1 MQAAVLTRSKEDMAN
16 AEPAPTSGANPTE
29 FVNLIDSLLP
39 EVIRLRGSRDYALNR
54 GVDEKALERYATG
67 ACSLY
72 EREEIES
79 VIAKNKWSRDYVVQ
93 YVKSR
98 R

>member
-1 MQAAVLTRSKEDMAN
+1 MQAAVLTRSKEDMAT
-16 AEPAPTSGANPTE
+16 AEPAPTSGANPTG
-29 FVNLIDSLLP
+29 FVNLIGDILP
-39 EVIRLRGSRDYALNR
+39 EVAKFRGSRDYALDR

-79 VIAKNKWSRDYVVQ
+79 VIARNKWSLDYVVQ